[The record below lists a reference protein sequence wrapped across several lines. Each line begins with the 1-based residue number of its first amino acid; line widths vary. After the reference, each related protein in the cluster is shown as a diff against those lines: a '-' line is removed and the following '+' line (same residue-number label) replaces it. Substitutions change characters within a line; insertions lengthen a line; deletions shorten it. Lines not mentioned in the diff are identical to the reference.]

1 VRHLASQQKKF
12 AFSMLLAV
20 SLLAIASV
28 ALSIYIVN
36 QPQQSVTTYLQIGLQ
51 EGGTTFTESCGP
63 GCIATVGN
71 PQISTAATFTIPP
84 SDTPAVGFAKIL
96 VIIFVGAAIAL
107 VVAYAI
113 IEHTKPLSRDMQ
125 TNLKQFTAPLTKPA
139 EVPRTR
145 TKLCANCGNSL
156 ASDANFCNE
165 CGSKQVD

>member
-1 VRHLASQQKKF
+1 
-12 AFSMLLAV
+12 MLLAV

-96 VIIFVGAAIAL
+96 VITLEGAAIAL
-107 VVAYAI
+107 VAAFMYAI
-113 IEHTKPLSRDMQ
+113 TE
-125 TNLKQFTAPLTKPA
+125 
-139 EVPRTR
+139 R
-145 TKLCANCGNSL
+145 TKTPTRDTQTSLKEVTTPITEPVAAENNSTKFCSNCGTSL
-156 ASDANFCNE
+156 PLDSDFCIE
-165 CGSKQVD
+165 CGSKQV